1 MTDMA
6 HDRQPWHLDK
16 RIPLALIG
24 AVLIQTGGAFWYASS
39 INERVSSLES
49 WRTDTK
55 SVAADI
61 ASIKANVEALK
72 DSMDDV
78 KERLRDGKMNYP
90 QFEYPIRPTE

>member
-6 HDRQPWHLDK
+6 SDRQPWHLDK

-49 WRTDTK
+49 WRTDSKT
-55 SVAADI
+55 VATDIADI
-61 ASIKANVEALK
+61 KATMRSLDKSI
-72 DSMDDV
+72 DDLNR
-78 KERLRDGKMNYP
+78 RLRDGKMNYER
-90 QFEYPIRPTE
+90 FDYRERPVE